1 MLKAR
6 LRFMVASLTRD
17 DVLQCGPR
25 FRDRAAASCIL
36 GPSPAIERKRRIHSA
51 APLAGPR
58 CFAGVVLLSGF
69 SRIDETQ
76 EQAIA
81 GWVGIAIRAR
91 RRGIEADL
99 GDDRFALLVLA
110 SNRHHFALFLA
121 DLLALRD
128 RDDGKVLRIL
138 LAREIGVN
146 KVGVGPDG
154 HEP

>member
-25 FRDRAAASCIL
+25 LRDRAAASCIL
-36 GPSPAIERKRRIHSA
+36 GPSPAIERKKRIHSA

-76 EQAIA
+76 EQPIA
-81 GWVGIAIRAR
+81 GWVGLVIRAR
-91 RRGIEADL
+91 PRGIEADL

-110 SNRHHFALFLA
+110 SNRPHFAL
-121 DLLALRD
+121 LLAARLALGE
-128 RDDGKVLRIL
+128 RDDSKAVSIFH
-138 LAREIGVN
+138 A
-146 KVGVGPDG
+146 P
-154 HEP
+154 